1 MCLNLVENY
10 CNMCYKKMF
19 NVHNLMPIQ
28 IQRFIDLQIY
38 ILITCKIKDI
48 TTINIVL
55 KYQLHLYARQYIDLV
70 TTNWH
75 LLLHV

>member
-1 MCLNLVENY
+1 
-10 CNMCYKKMF
+10 MF

-38 ILITCKIKDI
+38 ILIKIKDI

-55 KYQLHLYARQYIDLV
+55 KCQLHLYMHTSIDLV
-70 TTNWH
+70 N
-75 LLLHV
+75 

>member
-10 CNMCYKKMF
+10 MCYKKMF
-19 NVHNLMPIQ
+19 HVHNLMPIQ

-38 ILITCKIKDI
+38 ILIKIKDI

-55 KYQLHLYARQYIDLV
+55 KCQLHHSIYAHQYIDLV
-70 TTNWH
+70 N
-75 LLLHV
+75 